1 MANNSRQKWNR
12 THWKTICELTKDPM
26 NVEFRVGE
34 DQIKDYRIK
43 LGEKIRIIR
52 EQRGYSQ
59 EKLAELMSIN
69 RSTISK
75 IENGK
80 FSITVDYLV
89 RFSIYL
95 NYEFKVVEK

>member
-1 MANNSRQKWNR
+1 MQ
-12 THWKTICELTKDPM
+12 TDLT
-26 NVEFRVGE
+26 ETE
-34 DQIKDYRIK
+34 AQIKNYRLK
-43 LGEKIRIIR
+43 LGDKIRQVR

-59 EKLAELMSIN
+59 LQLADMMDIS

-89 RFSIYL
+89 RFSFYL
-95 NYEFKVVEK
+95 DYEFKIIEK

>member
-1 MANNSRQKWNR
+1 MQ
-12 THWKTICELTKDPM
+12 TDLTST
-26 NVEFRVGE
+26 ES
-34 DQIKDYRIK
+34 QIKDYRLK
-43 LGEKIRIIR
+43 LGDKIRIVR

-59 EKLAELMSIN
+59 EQLADMMDIN

-89 RFSIYL
+89 RFSIFL
-95 NYEFKVVEK
+95 DYEFKVVEK

>member
-1 MANNSRQKWNR
+1 MP
-12 THWKTICELTKDPM
+12 TDLTAT
-26 NVEFRVGE
+26 ES
-34 DQIKDYRIK
+34 QIKDYRLK
-43 LGEKIRIIR
+43 LGDKIRQVR

-59 EKLAELMSIN
+59 EHLADMMDVN

-89 RFSIYL
+89 RFSIFL
-95 NYEFKVVEK
+95 DYEFKVIER

>member
-1 MANNSRQKWNR
+1 MPAN
-12 THWKTICELTKDPM
+12 LTSI
-26 NVEFRVGE
+26 ES
-34 DQIKDYRIK
+34 QIKDYRLK
-43 LGEKIRIIR
+43 LGDKIRQVR

-59 EKLAELMSIN
+59 EQLADMMEVN

-89 RFSIYL
+89 RFSIFL
-95 NYEFKVVEK
+95 DYEFKVIER

>member
-1 MANNSRQKWNR
+1 MP
-12 THWKTICELTKDPM
+12 TELTST
-26 NVEFRVGE
+26 ES
-34 DQIKDYRIK
+34 QIKDYRLKI
-43 LGEKIRIIR
+43 GDKIRQVR

-59 EKLAELMSIN
+59 EHLADLMDIN

-89 RFSIYL
+89 RFSIFL
-95 NYEFKVVEK
+95 DYEFKVVER